1 MRVLLSFFF
10 RAQINHIWP
19 LGSPALWAASVQKMR
34 TWLIDS
40 AAQINTKQ
48 VPLFKS
54 TVGISPLRLFRD
66 VECLLLPHF
75 IFLTACLSFSLSIVE
90 NKPLSC
96 PKLQLVQTCVWAAVE
111 SSQGPS
117 CADGTAGVL
126 LAWLN
131 YSELQHTEGN
141 PTRRLKGPQ
150 FFKGSDNIEPRYRRT
165 RTVLS
170 CREMRRSPFPRRWT
184 WEIYWTRMLLMFY
197 SWQKSLVSLANL
209 SPSVMK

>member
-1 MRVLLSFFF
+1 MLVWLSFFF
-10 RAQINHIWP
+10 QAQINHTWP
-19 LGSPALWAASVQKMR
+19 IGSPVLQAASVQKMR

-48 VPLFKS
+48 VLLS
-54 TVGISPLRLFRD
+54 GNTVGIVPQRLFWD

-75 IFLTACLSFSLSIVE
+75 IFLAVYLFSLSFVE

-131 YSELQHTEGN
+131 YSELRHREGN
-141 PTRRLKGPQ
+141 PTLRLKGAQ
-150 FFKGSDNIEPRYRRT
+150 FFKGSDNIESRYRRT
-165 RTVLS
+165 YCTLLWRNEAISISAQMNMGNLLDKNVIDVLFMAEQS
-170 CREMRRSPFPRRWT
+170 GVTC
-184 WEIYWTRMLLMFY
+184 
-197 SWQKSLVSLANL
+197 
-209 SPSVMK
+209 

>member
-1 MRVLLSFFF
+1 MFLLPFFF
-10 RAQINHIWP
+10 PAQINHTWP
-19 LGSPALWAASVQKMR
+19 TGSPALWAASVQKMR

-48 VPLFKS
+48 VPLFI
-54 TVGISPLRLFRD
+54 TAAGIGPLRLFED

-75 IFLTACLSFSLSIVE
+75 ISLPVHPFSLSFVE
-90 NKPLSC
+90 NKPFSC

-131 YSELQHTEGN
+131 YSELQHSEGN
-141 PTRRLKGPQ
+141 PTYRLKGLQ

-165 RTVLS
+165 HTVLS
-170 CREMRRSPFPRRWT
+170 CREMRRSHFRT
-184 WEIYWTRMLLMFY
+184 DEHGKSIGQECYWCFIHGRTVWCHLLI
-197 SWQKSLVSLANL
+197 SVLA
-209 SPSVMK
+209 